1 MDESFDEEVSSSAVG
16 SARGRGAGTAHSA
29 SGIDSLGLSEDAI
42 RTFQRSAGIAQD
54 GIMGPQTRAAWER
67 AAVAATKI
75 VTGAAAVGGGSA
87 ASGETGQKGAVRRVR
102 KSRHIAQ
109 LGAIDLWEIPD
120 GGLTGLNRFDAIVV
134 PVDGGGT
141 SGQFMEGLR
150 DVDPALGERIDGALA
165 TRRNSKKILRKAEA
179 LELSGPPLVIAAI
192 GSVVGSSLRAA
203 TADLVS
209 ATNEALGT
217 ALGRG
222 ATRLLFPLLSVGSAG
237 GGSDAAATAFFR
249 GLLATL
255 NQMPD
260 TVAPL
265 EVHLCTR
272 DQVAMSALKAM
283 LRKEEEERRSIERP
297 DETDANPPQETP
309 QGAAAAA
316 TATEVSGPGPG
327 PTRQAL
333 RLATPGY
340 RTDSLTD
347 EPRDF
352 VGVGAEIL
360 AFARLAASREIEP
373 PLAVGVFGDWGSGKS
388 FFMNGVRRKIEKL
401 GAAEEMRIAK
411 ARKDG
416 AADPASGIHT
426 NVVQIEFNTWHYI
439 ETNLWASLVEYIF
452 SRLEEWLRA
461 RNEGEADNGGALFES
476 LATSRQL
483 KLDTARSVMSANAE
497 LNAARKATAQEEL
510 DRAEKLMSK
519 KAALS
524 AFFRVTIDDVANS
537 KDFAQIRIK
546 LASLGLT
553 KVDASAEDLQRAVEE
568 LRQTGGRS
576 KLFWEAARTQA
587 ASPYAW
593 FAVVSLLLLPVA
605 IPPAINWVLG
615 RIDADARL
623 PELLT
628 GASAALMTAAGLI
641 KAFLGKVKP
650 ALDQAERFAAKVH
663 EKMGSLEAAATGKEE
678 KALAD
683 AQAAAAEAE
692 KQLAA
697 AQERLRLAAAQAADA
712 QNRYTAESARGRL
725 NRFIRERLADGT
737 YGKHLGLIATIR
749 KDFEQLTALV
759 SPSPENKG
767 EQARYHEEEQAYRLR
782 VEALIAEAAAAE
794 GEDLLGDEARAML
807 NDALT
812 NRTPPRVFERIVLY
826 IDDLDRCP
834 PDRVVEVLQAVHM
847 LLSFRLFVVFVAVDA
862 RWVTCALRE
871 VYEHQLD
878 KGGGARAGDVLPGMG
893 QNAVADMATAED
905 YMEKIFQIPYWVRP
919 IQGEAAGGFMR
930 KLVQSFGVSADTED
944 SREDRSGPGGTAE
957 AENDGS
963 PARGAALSDGAALD
977 GLEAQ
982 DDDGGTEGDAEAEMT
997 AEEEEAIVAFAKAAK
1012 LELIQEDMEA
1022 LAALAPVVGDSPRR
1036 IKRFFNTYLLIQSI
1050 ASVAVNEESADIDP
1064 ETRAQ
1069 MTRMLEGCSLAQQ
1082 TLALAASLALAMQE
1096 EKAGWLDAATIAGIE
1111 ERQLK
1116 DRSIDGKAM
1125 PSALHKVLSAYV
1137 AARKPDDAFPDG
1149 YRAAFDLFLP
1159 IARRYG
1165 FHERTGAP
1173 E

>member
-1 MDESFDEEVSSSAVG
+1 
-16 SARGRGAGTAHSA
+16 
-29 SGIDSLGLSEDAI
+29 
-42 RTFQRSAGIAQD
+42 
-54 GIMGPQTRAAWER
+54 MGPQTRAAWER
-67 AAVAATKI
+67 AAVAAPRI
-75 VTGAAAVGGGSA
+75 VTGSATVGGESA
-87 ASGETGQKGAVRRVR
+87 ASGEAGRKGAVRRTR
-102 KSRHIAQ
+102 KSRHIAR

-120 GGLTGLNRFDAIVV
+120 GELTGLNRFDAIVV

-141 SGQFMEGLR
+141 SGQFLEGVR
-150 DVDPALGERIDGALA
+150 AMDPGLGERIDRALA
-165 TRRNSKKILRKAEA
+165 TRRNSKKILEKAEP
-179 LELSGPPLVIAAI
+179 LELSGPPLAIAAI
-192 GSVVGSSLRAA
+192 GSVGGASLKAA
-203 TADLVS
+203 TAHLVS
-209 ATNEALGT
+209 ATADT
-217 ALGRG
+217 IRIAFDRG
-222 ATRLLFPLLSVGSAG
+222 ARRLLFPLLSVGSGG
-237 GGSDAAATAFFR
+237 GGSSAGAAAFFQA
-249 GLLATL
+249 LMMTL
-255 NQMPD
+255 GRMPD
-260 TVAPL
+260 IVTDL

-272 DQVAMSALKAM
+272 DRVAMSVLKAM
-283 LRKEEEERRSIERP
+283 LQKENEEHRSIELP
-297 DETDANPPQETP
+297 DETVANSPQETP
-309 QGAAAAA
+309 HGADAAAA
-316 TATEVSGPGPG
+316 EVSGPGPG
-327 PTRQAL
+327 PIRQAL

-411 ARKDG
+411 AQKDG
-416 AADPASGIHT
+416 GADPASGIHT

-461 RNEGEADNGGALFES
+461 RNEGQADNGGALFES

-497 LNAARKATAQEEL
+497 LNAARKATAQAEL
-510 DRAEKLMSK
+510 DRAEKLKSK
-519 KAALS
+519 NAALS
-524 AFFRVTIDDVANS
+524 AFFRVTIDEVANS
-537 KDFAQIRIK
+537 EDFAQIRTK
-546 LASLGLT
+546 LASLGLAQA
-553 KVDASAEDLQRAVEE
+553 DASVDDLQKAVEE

-593 FAVVSLLLLPVA
+593 FAVISLLVLPIA
-605 IPPAINWVLG
+605 IPPAVNWVLG
-615 RIDADARL
+615 QIDAGARL

-650 ALDQAERFAAKVH
+650 ALDQAERFAAKVN

-683 AQAAAAEAE
+683 ALAAAAEAE

-767 EQARYHEEEQAYRLR
+767 EQARYNEEEQAYRLR

-812 NRTPPRVFERIVLY
+812 NQKPPRVFERIVLY

-878 KGGGARAGDVLPGMG
+878 KGGNARAGDVLPGMA
-893 QNAVADMATAED
+893 QSAVADMATAED

-930 KLVQSFGVSADTED
+930 KLVQSFGVSSDTEE
-944 SREDRSGPGGTAE
+944 SRDVQSSPGGTDDTE
-957 AENDGS
+957 
-963 PARGAALSDGAALD
+963 SDGASVRALALRDGAAAD
-977 GLEAQ
+977 GLESSE
-982 DDDGGTEGDAEAEMT
+982 DDGGTEGDGEAEMT
-997 AEEEEAIVAFAKAAK
+997 AEEEEVIVAFAKAAK
-1012 LELIQEDMEA
+1012 LELIQEDMDA

-1096 EKAGWLDAATIAGIE
+1096 EKAGWLDAATIAGIDE
-1111 ERQLK
+1111 AQLK
-1116 DRSIDGKAM
+1116 DRSIDGQAM
-1125 PSALHKVLSAYV
+1125 PGAMHKVLSAYC
-1137 AARKPDDAFPDG
+1137 AARKPDEAFPDG

-1165 FHERTGAP
+1165 FHERTGAAG
-1173 E
+1173 